1 MKIASS
7 PAANTPIST
16 EYRQSVRT
24 LRQFRRAKPVSTGM
38 ATTKESSS
46 TLTVQTRGAGA
57 NCFGSSNIGRG
68 HLDKTSRPTHASVY
82 TPTINSHGIAQS
94 AENHHSIR
102 ALPVMFAKTVS
113 LEV

>member
-7 PAANTPIST
+7 PEANTPIST

-24 LRQFRRAKPVSTGM
+24 LRQFHRAKPISNGM

-46 TLTVQTRGAGA
+46 TLTAQSRGAGA

-68 HLDKTSRPTHASVY
+68 HLDKISRATHASVY

-94 AENHHSIR
+94 RSEEHTSE
-102 ALPVMFAKTVS
+102 LQSP
-113 LEV
+113 